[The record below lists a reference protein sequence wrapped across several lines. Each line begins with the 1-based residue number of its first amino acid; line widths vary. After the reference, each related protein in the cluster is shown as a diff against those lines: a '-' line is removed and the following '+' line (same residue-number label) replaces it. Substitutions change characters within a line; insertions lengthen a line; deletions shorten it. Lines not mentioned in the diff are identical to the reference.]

1 MKVENLSVFAKGGK
15 AIVDDISFQIRA
27 GEIVGIAGVEGNGQA
42 EILDALMG
50 IESASGRVQLKDED
64 VKVDLSQLNCVHDKL
79 TVVVTEPLTTNE
91 QWTAFEP
98 NQLMVFVGGELLN
111 R

>member
-1 MKVENLSVFAKGGK
+1 M
-15 AIVDDISFQIRA
+15 
-27 GEIVGIAGVEGNGQA
+27 
-42 EILDALMG
+42 
-50 IESASGRVQLKDED
+50 QLRDED